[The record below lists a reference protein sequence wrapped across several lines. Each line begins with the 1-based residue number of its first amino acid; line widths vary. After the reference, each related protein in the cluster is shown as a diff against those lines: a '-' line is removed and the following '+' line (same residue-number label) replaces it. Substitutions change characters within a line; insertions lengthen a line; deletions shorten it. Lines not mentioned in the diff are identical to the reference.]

1 MEINCKIS
9 SELDN
14 LAKYNE
20 QYYWIPGPENIRP
33 SKKTIK
39 LKKKLCREITA
50 FYKTVADYILIETFN
65 IGSKFNSE
73 GKLEALSQKEE
84 VFQFNKNK
92 FPYQLSDNTN
102 HYIMWYTYQPPDE
115 TINRNIY
122 DEIYKILAH
131 KDFQFVWY
139 ENPNM
144 NVPGIYHV
152 QVFWIQI

>member
-50 FYKTVADYILIETFN
+50 FYKTVADYILVETFN

-73 GKLEALSQKEE
+73 EWSKWKKLLTS
-84 VFQFNKNK
+84 
-92 FPYQLSDNTN
+92 
-102 HYIMWYTYQPPDE
+102 
-115 TINRNIY
+115 
-122 DEIYKILAH
+122 
-131 KDFQFVWY
+131 
-139 ENPNM
+139 
-144 NVPGIYHV
+144 
-152 QVFWIQI
+152 